1 MCGLERR
8 MTTRAVPHECHTK
21 VITAPLCAYLWVC
34 VEGLSSFL
42 PNVSYL
48 QPPGWVHHLIN
59 RTWQPLGLRIRW
71 VAPEGRQPVDAYGS
85 RWNNTY
91 SASAA
96 SSDDGRLIVVRL
108 TSWAAMPI
116 RVLLNGTTASSA
128 SSLRGSYVATIVGN
142 GLPVTALN
150 TPSDPEHVTPVQMAS
165 VDVAVPLLLPP
176 HSFAV
181 ATIDVQ
187 TPQPS
192 PKMTA
197 HTPARHAE
205 LSATTPPAEPRSAQP
220 QPTHVH
226 QELWATL
233 V

>member
-128 SSLRGSYVATIVGN
+128 SSLRGSYVARNYNCEVPPPCAQWNEFFRMGQLCPDYIN
-142 GLPVTALN
+142 RTA
-150 TPSDPEHVTPVQMAS
+150 
-165 VDVAVPLLLPP
+165 
-176 HSFAV
+176 
-181 ATIDVQ
+181 
-187 TPQPS
+187 
-192 PKMTA
+192 
-197 HTPARHAE
+197 TPALFAP
-205 LSATTPPAEPRSAQP
+205 L
-220 QPTHVH
+220 
-226 QELWATL
+226 
-233 V
+233 